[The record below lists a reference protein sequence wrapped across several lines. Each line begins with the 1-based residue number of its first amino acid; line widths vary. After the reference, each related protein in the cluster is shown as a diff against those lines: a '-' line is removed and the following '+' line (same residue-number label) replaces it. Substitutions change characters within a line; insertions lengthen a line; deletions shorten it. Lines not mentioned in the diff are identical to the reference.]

1 MNNIN
6 NKTSKEN
13 ELRAEEYFLRATEL
27 PYVRIQRQEFL
38 ISVLKNKSIDDIKK
52 FIETGDTSIFSKEYL
67 DRIAKRVIKE
77 ETYRSSA
84 VSFTTGVPGGFS
96 VAATIPADIV
106 QNLAHSL
113 RLAQKLAYIY
123 GVEDLYD
130 ANGKLKEK
138 GKNTLVTYFGVM
150 LGVNSATTAIG
161 LFSKNAP
168 KEIVKLLNNTS
179 VTKTVWY
186 PILKSVLKYF
196 GVKVTKDSLK
206 KGIQKAVPVIGGF
219 VSGGVTY
226 VGLSKSGERL
236 RHRLSE
242 VTFDYT
248 EEKAK
253 EDYMKFEKIVKDYK
267 EDELKAI

>member
-1 MNNIN
+1 MNNTDNKKN
-6 NKTSKEN
+6 NVN
-13 ELRAEEYFLRATEL
+13 ELMVEELIRKATEL
-27 PYVRIQRQEFL
+27 PYVRIERQEFL
-38 ISVLKNKSIDDIKK
+38 LSILKNKSIDDIKQ
-52 FIETGDTSIFSKEYL
+52 FINTGDTSIFSKEYL
-67 DRIAKRVIKE
+67 DKIAKKVIKE

-96 VAATIPADIV
+96 VAATIPADIL

-123 GVEDLYD
+123 GDKDLYD
-130 ANGKLKEK
+130 VDGKLQEQ
-138 GKNTLVTYFGVM
+138 GKNALITYFGVM
-150 LGVNSATTAIG
+150 LGVSSATTAIG

-168 KEIVKLLNNTS
+168 NEIVKLLKDTR

-186 PILKSVLKYF
+186 PILKNVLKYF
-196 GVKVTKDSLK
+196 GVKVTKESLK

-236 RHRLSE
+236 RYRLSE